1 MKKTIVS
8 WVTCTHTNIRLY
20 ESFRYLECWQM
31 EDECIFVKEKWS
43 SGPQSVFSVSYLKYV
58 LICSTYNVFLVVVI
72 WARYIKK
79 RMWANTQIVYLDD
92 IQVNQPT
99 KLNEIYFVVG
109 SIFILKTYQ
118 DQGHQGIFRAFGIQH
133 FPVWTQL
140 VLLMMLLSLSKHRSP
155 LRNIHL

>member
-72 WARYIKK
+72 WATYIKK

-140 VLLMMLLSLSKHRSP
+140 VLLMMLLSLSKYRSP